1 MATRWQLFS
10 THIHTNNTGNV
21 TKQTIHRTTQKIHRT
36 TQQLGRVRAM
46 SRLCG
51 FYPGICLTTEHCC
64 VIFFVYE
71 STDYT
76 KLVRAMAQ
84 GFSRWSHSREAMV
97 RPQESRC
104 EMCVRQSSTETGF
117 LLRAPRLSFVTAV
130 HQLSIHLPPTLYVYN
145 PGSWLSKTLP
155 HQCVCTAC

>member
-97 RPQESRC
+97 RTQVGVRC
-104 EMCVRQSSTETGF
+104 VLDKVALKQVFFSEHLGCPSS
-117 LLRAPRLSFVTAV
+117 
-130 HQLSIHLPPTLYVYN
+130 QLSTSYPFIYHRRYTCIIQAA
-145 PGSWLSKTLP
+145 G
-155 HQCVCTAC
+155 